1 MGILDKVTDA
11 VKGADDKI
19 GDKLDSVITG
29 EKKNAEKEVKDAVKE
44 GKEEIAKFESM
55 IKDKEGE
62 FDNVAADIGKKVLAC
77 IDEGKSFDISSIND
91 LVEKAKGIKSCIA
104 EITSKLDAF
113 KN

>member
-44 GKEEIAKFESM
+44 VASGYECGLSFEKFNDVKLGDVIEAFTTEEIEQ
-55 IKDKEGE
+55 
-62 FDNVAADIGKKVLAC
+62 
-77 IDEGKSFDISSIND
+77 
-91 LVEKAKGIKSCIA
+91 
-104 EITSKLDAF
+104 
-113 KN
+113 